1 MTSFPLPLP
10 ATDSVRGEQPGVDL
24 GGAVLRYRCAD
35 EVAPFAG
42 PVIERFR
49 QYHASGAPLDG
60 QRTIVGFTVWQL
72 RQSGPPHEYWIT
84 ACDYDSDDIIDVTTD
99 DLTFALWIEA
109 SQVDVVGRVGAH
121 GEQVDVSSRV
131 MFTKAAL
138 SVVDK
143 GRPDELVLE
152 RREPKDEQD
161 SGWSVRT
168 AQRSVLRNKEVGI
181 LAGVMAGTTP
191 YLLPHLALPIGSVVR
206 FADGR
211 CLGIW
216 SGQGDLLIDGNGTPS
231 NSSSRATTAARAGVA
246 SPDPSRTASDLE
258 VLTETVDGV
267 RLQARID
274 PAIAPL
280 AGGILAAFAAGAA
293 GPLQA
298 GAQIPSSYATFTLQE
313 GEGGTLLI
321 TTPDFS
327 SPESYRTATTDDLTA
342 ALWAHAAQT
351 KMARLAEL
359 EPQRTRAGET
369 LAIQRAA
376 METLVLGTPVPCLME
391 RIPSQDGE
399 DRLADGTTRSGWF
412 ITSPVA
418 QTEEE
423 RAILNIDVGELQ
435 ACDPIFTPYYALP
448 DHVMLEFAGGQLA
461 AGHLLDPVRF
471 DEVTSQR
478 LSMTMGELLGSGKVS
493 RPLFT

>member
-10 ATDSVRGEQPGVDL
+10 ATDSVRGEQPAVDL

-49 QYHASGAPLDG
+49 HYHASGAPLDG

-161 SGWSVRT
+161 SGWFVRT
-168 AQRSVLRNKEVGI
+168 AERSVLRNKEVEI
-181 LAGVMAGTTP
+181 IAGVMAGTTP
-191 YLLPHLALPIGSVVR
+191 YLLPHLALPVGSVVR
-206 FADGR
+206 FAAGR

-216 SGQGDLLIDGNGTPS
+216 SGQDDLLVDGDGT
-231 NSSSRATTAARAGVA
+231 RVA
-246 SPDPSRTASDLE
+246 SPEPSRAAVDLE

-267 RLQARID
+267 TLQARID

-293 GPLQA
+293 GPLEA
-298 GAQIPSSYATFTLQE
+298 GAQIPSSYATYTLRQ

-321 TTPDFS
+321 TTPDLS

-342 ALWAHAAQT
+342 GLWAHATQT
-351 KMARLAEL
+351 KVTRLAEL
-359 EPQRTRAGET
+359 EPQRTRAGMT
-369 LAIQRAA
+369 IAIQRAA
-376 METLVLGTPVPCLME
+376 MEALVMGTPVPYLME
-391 RIPSQDGE
+391 RIPSEDGE

-418 QTEEE
+418 QTDEE
-423 RAILNIDVGELQ
+423 RAILNIDAGELQ

-448 DHVMLEFAGGQLA
+448 DHVMLEFADGQLA
-461 AGHLLDPVRF
+461 AAHLLDPTKF
-471 DEVTSQR
+471 DEVIAGDPR
-478 LSMTMGELLGSGKVS
+478 RTMGDLLASGEVS
-493 RPLFT
+493 RPLPLT

>member
-10 ATDSVRGEQPGVDL
+10 ATDTIRGEQPAVDL

-35 EVAPFAG
+35 EVASFAG

-60 QRTIVGFTVWQL
+60 QRTVVGFTMWQL

-84 ACDYDSDDIIDVTTD
+84 ASDYDSDDIVNIATD

-152 RREPKDEQD
+152 RREPKDELD
-161 SGWSVRT
+161 SGWFVRT
-168 AQRSVLRNKEVGI
+168 AERSVLRNKEVEI
-181 LAGVMAGTTP
+181 IAGVMAGTTP
-191 YLLPHLALPIGSVVR
+191 YLLPHLSLPVGSVVR
-206 FADGR
+206 FAAGR

-216 SGQGDLLIDGNGTPS
+216 SGQGDLLIDGDGT
-231 NSSSRATTAARAGVA
+231 RVA
-246 SPDPSRTASDLE
+246 SPAPSRAASDLE

-267 RLQARID
+267 TLQARID

-280 AGGILAAFAAGAA
+280 AGGIVAAFAAGAA

-298 GAQIPSSYATFTLQE
+298 GAQIPSSYATFTLE
-313 GEGGTLLI
+313 PGEGGTLLI

-342 ALWAHAAQT
+342 ALWAHATQT
-351 KMARLAEL
+351 KMVRQAEL
-359 EPQRTRAGET
+359 EPQRTRAGST
-369 LAIQRAA
+369 IAIQRAA
-376 METLVLGTPVPCLME
+376 MEALVMGTPVPCLME

-399 DRLADGTTRSGWF
+399 ERLADGTVRSGWF
-412 ITSPVA
+412 ITSPIA
-418 QTEEE
+418 QTDEE
-423 RAILNIDVGELQ
+423 RAILNIDAGELQ
-435 ACDPIFTPYYALP
+435 ACDPIFAPYYALP
-448 DHVMLEFAGGQLA
+448 DHVMLEFAGGRLA
-461 AGHLLDPVRF
+461 AGHLLDPVLF
-471 DEVTSQR
+471 DEATSQGTG
-478 LSMTMGELLGSGKVS
+478 MTMGELLGSGTVS
-493 RPLFT
+493 RPLFTDA